1 MEVLFFSG
9 SIGLGHIVR
18 DLAIA
23 EELRRQVPG
32 IQISWLAAHPADLL
46 LKEAGEKVLPEA
58 ADVADDSIS
67 AESAAKGYKLNLLKY
82 LSNAYGAW
90 KQNVEVFKKV
100 IDKSQFDLII
110 GDETY
115 EIGIAIQ
122 KKEIVMDT
130 PFVIIYDFLGIDA
143 MTRNPVEHLYTYIW
157 NKTWSGVRIF
167 EDKKNMALFVGE
179 IEDIP
184 DKGFGLFM
192 PHRREY
198 ARKYYH
204 FVGYI
209 IPYNPEDYADKL
221 AIRKKLG
228 YNDSPL
234 VVCSI
239 GGTNVGKDLLELCGR
254 SYPLLKKQN
263 PDLQLVLVCGPRLNP
278 DSIQVPDGVI
288 TRGYVPA
295 LYEHFAASDM
305 AVVQGGGTTT
315 LELTALRQPFIYFP
329 LEEHFE
335 QELNVVRRLSRHKAG
350 IRMNYSDTTPE
361 ILTDTIIQNL
371 GREGNF
377 ETIPVDGAYQ
387 AVQKIKSLIDN

>member
-1 MEVLFFSG
+1 
-9 SIGLGHIVR
+9 
-18 DLAIA
+18 
-23 EELRRQVPG
+23 
-32 IQISWLAAHPADLL
+32 
-46 LKEAGEKVLPEA
+46 
-58 ADVADDSIS
+58 
-67 AESAAKGYKLNLLKY
+67 
-82 LSNAYGAW
+82 
-90 KQNVEVFKKV
+90 VEVFKKV
-100 IDKSQFDLII
+100 IDKNTYDLVI

-115 EIGIAIQ
+115 EIGIAMQ

-143 MTRNPVEHLYTYIW
+143 MTWNPAERLYTYLW

-179 IEDIP
+179 FEDIP

-209 IPYNPEDYADKL
+209 MPFNPEDYAEKQV
-221 AIRKKLG
+221 IRKKLG
-228 YNDSPL
+228 YSDSPL

-239 GGTNVGKDLLELCGR
+239 GGTNVGRDLLDLCGT
-254 SYPLLKKQN
+254 SYPLLKKEI
-263 PDLQLVLVCGPRLNP
+263 PDLQMVLVCGPRLSP
-278 DSIQVPDGVI
+278 DSIRVPEGVI
-288 TRGYVPA
+288 TKGYVPA

-315 LELTALRQPFIYFP
+315 LELTTLRHPFIYFP

-335 QELNVVRRLSRHKAG
+335 QELNVARRLSRHKAG
-350 IRMNYSDTTPE
+350 IRMKYSDTTPE
-361 ILTDTIIQNL
+361 SLAESIIQNL
-371 GREGNF
+371 GREVNF
-377 ETIPVDGAYQ
+377 ASIPVDGAYQ
-387 AVQKIKSLIDN
+387 AVQKIKSLIGNQQPVA